1 MGDCCRMGCT
11 PLRVRSTALL
21 PVAVAMPGSSSY
33 DTALQLLPGIPDTC
47 IQWVIRSTTGD
58 MDRQRTDYPAEYK
71 RSESVFAEAE

>member
-58 MDRQRTDYPAEYK
+58 MDRRGTGDTARDSSSY
-71 RSESVFAEAE
+71 SVFTEAE